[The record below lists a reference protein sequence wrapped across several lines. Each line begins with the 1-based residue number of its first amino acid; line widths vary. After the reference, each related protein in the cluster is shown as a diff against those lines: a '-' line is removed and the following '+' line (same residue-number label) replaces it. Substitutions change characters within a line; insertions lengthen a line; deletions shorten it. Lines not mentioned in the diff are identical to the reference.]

1 MRQFNLLYEIDGSRR
16 FNTQTRRLEANPGD
30 SDDYEQSVTD
40 VFQTISN
47 NKVVGQKIL
56 NANLFTSVRVM
67 PWTGV
72 ADAQTVPINVAASM
86 KAGQVAPDPKRPN
99 HLIQGTG
106 RGTDSVI
113 FFNPEVSHEVS
124 GPAMKLDQI
133 LVHEIIHSIRMGAG
147 LVERK
152 QMGSDWG
159 EFEEFVAVVIANVYC
174 SETRPGSSLRDGV
187 RGQFCGSLGCYSNIS
202 LEARDLNRF
211 TIRYANELNQ
221 IYDEMDALCY
231 WLSLSQATFNPF
243 RIIKAQRD
251 NANPWNKPI
260 DMAAVKK
267 LFGPGLP

>member
-1 MRQFNLLYEIDGSRR
+1 MREFNLLYEIDGSRR
-16 FNTQTRRLEANPGD
+16 FNTQIGRLEVNPGD
-30 SDDYEQSVTD
+30 PDDYEESVAN

-47 NKVVGQKIL
+47 NKIVGQKIL

-67 PWTGV
+67 PWTGA
-72 ADAQTVPINVAASM
+72 ADARTVPINVAGSM
-86 KAGQVAPDPKRPN
+86 KPGQSVPDPKHPN
-99 HLIQGTG
+99 HPIQGTG
-106 RGTDSVI
+106 KGTDSVI

-133 LVHEIIHSIRMGAG
+133 LAHEIVHSIRMGAG

-152 QMGSDWG
+152 QMGGNWG

-174 SETRPGSSLRDGV
+174 SETQPGSSLRDGV

-211 TIRYANELNQ
+211 TVLYAKELNQ

-243 RIIKAQRD
+243 RIIKTQRD

-260 DMAAVKK
+260 DMAAVNKV
-267 LFGPGLP
+267 FGVGL